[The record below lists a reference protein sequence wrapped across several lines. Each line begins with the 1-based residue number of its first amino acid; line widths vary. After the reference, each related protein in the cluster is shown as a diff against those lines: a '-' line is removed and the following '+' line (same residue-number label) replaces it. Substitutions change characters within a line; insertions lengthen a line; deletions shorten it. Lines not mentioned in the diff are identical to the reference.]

1 MATEQEFHE
10 LIGRTIADPEL
21 RAQVLEDPEKAVQ
34 EAGYELTEE
43 QLAFLKAID
52 LESVSG
58 DLDKRFSKIF

>member
-1 MATEQEFHE
+1 MATKQEFHE

-21 RAQVLEDPEKAVQ
+21 RAQVLEDPEKAAQ

-43 QLAFLKAID
+43 QLAFLKTLD

-58 DLDKRFSKIF
+58 DLDKRFSKIY